1 MLECIFSHCMT
12 TRRNVLYTV
21 GTVGTITGLAGCSD
35 QQPAEEE
42 NEVEEPTEETE
53 SENEAETGGPLD
65 DISLQYVEFRYG
77 FSSGL
82 TTRVNM
88 RYQADDGSERFY
100 TLVEVYV
107 DGQVVGDNSRWENIG
122 AGRTTEIELVIE
134 ELTALGEYDL
144 DDLTQVVVSGRR
156 DGGELVEFDSF
167 SGDEVRQR
175 VDE

>member
-1 MLECIFSHCMT
+1 MT

-21 GTVGTITGLAGCSD
+21 GTVGTVSALAGCSD
-35 QQPAEEE
+35 QEQAAEEE
-42 NEVEEPTEETE
+42 EPDEENEPDEEVESATE
-53 SENEAETGGPLD
+53 SGGPLD
-65 DISLQYVEFRYG
+65 DISLQRVEFLYG

-82 TTRVNM
+82 TARVNM
-88 RYQADDGSERFY
+88 RYHANSGSERFY
-100 TLVEVYV
+100 TLVEAYV

-122 AGRTTEIELVIE
+122 AGRTTEIELIIE

-144 DDLTQVVVSGRR
+144 DDLSQVVVSGRR
-156 DGGELVEFDSF
+156 DGGELVEFESF

>member
-1 MLECIFSHCMT
+1 MT

-21 GTVGTITGLAGCSD
+21 GTVGTISGLAGCSD
-35 QQPAEEE
+35 QQPAAEQADEE
-42 NEVEEPTEETE
+42 NEPTEEAE
-53 SENEAETGGPLD
+53 SEAETESGGPLD
-65 DISLQYVEFRYG
+65 DITLQHVEFLYG

-82 TTRVNM
+82 TARVNM
-88 RYQADDGSERFY
+88 RYHADGGSERFY
-100 TLVEVYV
+100 TLVEAYV

-134 ELTALGEYDL
+134 ELTALGDHDL

-156 DGGELVEFDSF
+156 DGGELVEFESF
-167 SGDEVRQR
+167 SDDEVRQR